1 MRGKGS
7 LSGVLVVCFRRF
19 RGISVLLLSCVV
31 DHLDGHD
38 PVDDDDADAVISW
51 DADVDDDD
59 DNDDEDAKDA
69 RVDDEVDD
77 ADEGNASVGERVD
90 EGGNAIIVDEDG
102 DGDDTVGKVDDVVVS
117 LTPSKGTI
125 RIERRMGPSNQS
137 SASVATSSGS
147 TKE

>member
-7 LSGVLVVCFRRF
+7 LSGVVCFRRF
-19 RGISVLLLSCVV
+19 RGISVLLLSCVI

-38 PVDDDDADAVISW
+38 PVDDDADAVINW

-59 DNDDEDAKDA
+59 AKDA
-69 RVDDEVDD
+69 LVDGEVND
-77 ADEGNASVGERVD
+77 ADEGNATVEEKVED

-102 DGDDTVGKVDDVVVS
+102 DGDATVGKEEDVVVS
-117 LTPSKGTI
+117 LTSSKGTI